1 VALVVL
7 PFLVS
12 AVATAI
18 RGSGYNPIS
27 DYAMTELRVRDA
39 LHFDVLTG
47 LYSRSD
53 WNHPGPLL
61 FYALAPFYFL
71 TGHASVGMNL
81 GALAINGLSV
91 AGIAWLS
98 WRRGGTVTLLCAL
111 LGCALV
117 MRTMGADFLYDPWN
131 NYVVTLPFGL
141 LLFCIWSLAAG
152 DRIALPVATVAASF
166 LAQTH
171 VGFVLLALPL
181 LAIGAT
187 WLVVPTLRRGRD
199 PSTRRRVLRMVL
211 GCVVLGAVLWSPV
224 IVDLLT
230 NHPSNLE
237 RTYRYFDTSGDESQ
251 SLTTGWRIVT
261 AQFGVAPEWLTT
273 KRMDIVGYGESPFK
287 GDAPVPLLLGLV
299 ALAGVYQWWKRR
311 EDDARLRDL
320 AVVVGAALV
329 IGIVAVMRTLGPALD
344 YRLRWTWMLPLTAF
358 VLVAATGWQAAVRR
372 WPGAQRVLLPVVVAA
387 IAVVSMVNVGTA
399 ATVPSPWNADSDVM
413 RDLAP
418 RVIDRLE
425 PGAGQVVVSDH
436 FGDAAWYTRALVLQ
450 LERAGIDVRVAKG
463 RAPEF
468 GANRVVDEQAPV
480 QARLVVAQGDG
491 VDPRLADPDLQ
502 LIARWQPKPRSSFA
516 IALRARERLERAF
529 ARGELTQDELSDR
542 VQEVL
547 RGPPH
552 VPVADDV
559 AVFSER
565 ATSGR

>member
-1 VALVVL
+1 M
-7 PFLVS
+7 PFAIS
-12 AVATAI
+12 AVVTGF

-27 DYAMTELRVRDA
+27 DYAMTELHVRDA

-53 WNHPGPLL
+53 WSHPGPLL
-61 FYALAPFYFL
+61 FYALAPFSFL

-141 LLFCIWSLAAG
+141 LLFCIWALAAG
-152 DRIALPVATVAASF
+152 DRLALPVATVAASF

-187 WLVVPTLRRGRD
+187 WLVVPTLRRGHD
-199 PSTRRRVLRMVL
+199 PETRRRVLRMVA
-211 GCVVLGAVLWSPV
+211 GCVVLGVALWSPV

-237 RTYRYFDTSGDESQ
+237 KTYRYFNTSNDESQ
-251 SLTTGWRIVT
+251 SLTTGWQIVT
-261 AQFGVAPEWLTT
+261 AQFAAAPEWLTT
-273 KRMDIVGYGESPFK
+273 KRMDIVGFGESPFK
-287 GDAPVPLLLGLV
+287 GDSPVPLLLVLV
-299 ALAGVYQWWKRR
+299 VLAGVYQWWRR
-311 EDDARLRDL
+311 GEDDARLRDL

-329 IGIVAVMRTLGPALD
+329 IGIVGVMRTLGPALD
-344 YRLRWTWMLPLTAF
+344 YRLRWTWMLPLAAF
-358 VLVAATGWQAAVRR
+358 VLVVATAWQAAARR
-372 WPGAQRVLLPVVVAA
+372 WPRVQRVLVPVAVTA
-387 IAVVSMVNVGTA
+387 IAVVSVVNVVTA
-399 ATVPSPWNADSDVM
+399 ATVPAPWEADSDVM
-413 RDLAP
+413 ADIAP
-418 RVIDRLE
+418 KVIDRLE

-450 LERAGIDVRVAKG
+450 LERAGIDARVEKG

-468 GANRVVDEQAPV
+468 GENRVVDGRTPI
-480 QARLVVAQGDG
+480 QARLVVAQSEG
-491 VDPRLADPDLQ
+491 VAGRLADPNLQ
-502 LIARWQPKPRSSFA
+502 LVARWRPAPSSSFA
-516 IALRARERLERAF
+516 AALRARARLERAF
-529 ARGELTQDELSDR
+529 DRGEFTRDELSDR

-559 AVFSER
+559 AVFEER
-565 ATSGR
+565 TPSP